1 MNEDTIIAVASDDTI
16 VDFIFGGFVGLLAW
30 FFGGLDGFLKVLIA
44 FSVIDYTSGTA
55 AAWTENIIS
64 SSVGFKGIVKKCV
77 IFTFV
82 GIAHLVDRYLPGG
95 TEALR
100 TAVCLFYIGN
110 EGISIIENADRLHI
124 PIPQA
129 LKKHFIHLKKE
140 NDVASKK
147 KEKIKSNARKKSA

>member
-1 MNEDTIIAVASDDTI
+1 MNEDTIITAVSDETI
-16 VDFIFGGFVGLLAW
+16 IDFIFGGLVGLLAW

-44 FSVIDYTSGTA
+44 FSVIDYLSGTA
-55 AAWTENIIS
+55 AAWTKNTIS

-82 GIAHLVDRYLPGG
+82 GIANLVDRYLLGG

-110 EGISIIENADRLHI
+110 EGISIIENADRLNI

-140 NDVASKK
+140 HNGAT
-147 KEKIKSNARKKSA
+147 KEKIKSHERKKSA